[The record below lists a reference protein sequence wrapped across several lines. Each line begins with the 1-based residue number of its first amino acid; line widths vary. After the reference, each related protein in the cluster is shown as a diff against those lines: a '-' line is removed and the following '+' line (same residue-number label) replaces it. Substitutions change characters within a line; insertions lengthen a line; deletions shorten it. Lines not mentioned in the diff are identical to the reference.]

1 MTPNT
6 IVQNLTMVRCRHIYA
21 VFCIFKVNMD
31 QVPTVNVCSKHE
43 ADLCFALADPKRIDI
58 IHALE
63 KHPYNVNEL
72 TVELGI
78 SQPTT
83 SRHLKILR
91 ERGLVQSTRHG
102 VSITYALSDP
112 RLIQALELLNDISI
126 KSDSN
131 VS

>member
-1 MTPNT
+1 
-6 IVQNLTMVRCRHIYA
+6 
-21 VFCIFKVNMD
+21 MD
-31 QVPTVNVCSKHE
+31 QTFQINVSSQHE

-72 TVELGI
+72 TELLGI

-112 RLIQALELLNDISI
+112 RLIQALALLNDISI
-126 KSDSN
+126 NK
-131 VS
+131 

>member
-1 MTPNT
+1 
-6 IVQNLTMVRCRHIYA
+6 
-21 VFCIFKVNMD
+21 MD
-31 QVPTVNVCSKHE
+31 QTSQFNVSSQHE

-72 TVELGI
+72 TTELGI

-102 VSITYALSDP
+102 VSITYALSDL
-112 RLIQALELLNDISI
+112 RLIQALELLNDISTN
-126 KSDSN
+126 SDSN

>member
-1 MTPNT
+1 
-6 IVQNLTMVRCRHIYA
+6 MVHPSHVSI
-21 VFCIFKVNMD
+21 
-31 QVPTVNVCSKHE
+31 SSGHE
-43 ADLCFALADPKRIDI
+43 ADLCFALSDPKRIDI

-72 TVELGI
+72 TAELKI
-78 SQPTT
+78 PQPMT

-102 VSITYALSDP
+102 VSVTYALSDP

-131 VS
+131 VLSSP